1 MGNLKKIALI
11 ALGLAEVAL
20 PMATLIGGCFVAGAN
35 TFWCALL
42 IACAIVFVT
51 VSSSWCHGAMG
62 GDEKDWK
69 QCLQLIA
76 MLGAVGSFL
85 VIAVEFLYFG
95 YISKH
100 QLGEAWPMAM
110 SSWYLFTIMT
120 ASLLTVSDWHKEDKK
135 TKFFLTCAVVVCVSI
150 AAIAGLGLLDVW
162 FGCQLIDT
170 VGEAFGYVVGTTII
184 ILIAGIAAI
193 LADQTTNGQNTLT
206 ERWAS
211 ACGAICC
218 IGFVGAMLTGAAS
231 GWGFNIPDALQR
243 ACLWLIGGGFIGLI
257 FSAVIALIKK

>member
-95 YISKH
+95 YI
-100 QLGEAWPMAM
+100 
-110 SSWYLFTIMT
+110 
-120 ASLLTVSDWHKEDKK
+120 
-135 TKFFLTCAVVVCVSI
+135 
-150 AAIAGLGLLDVW
+150 
-162 FGCQLIDT
+162 
-170 VGEAFGYVVGTTII
+170 
-184 ILIAGIAAI
+184 
-193 LADQTTNGQNTLT
+193 
-206 ERWAS
+206 
-211 ACGAICC
+211 
-218 IGFVGAMLTGAAS
+218 
-231 GWGFNIPDALQR
+231 
-243 ACLWLIGGGFIGLI
+243 
-257 FSAVIALIKK
+257 